1 MAALSSPDLA
11 VVQCHGVFD
20 ILHYGHLMHL
30 MQARALGD
38 RLVVTITADEYI
50 HKGPGRPVFPAEKRK
65 AMLEEL
71 RCVDE
76 VHVIHASGAE
86 EAVMAVQPNIYCKGQ
101 EYRGRLPE
109 QTLVESLGGKVV
121 FTIGETHSSTELVP
135 FV

>member
-1 MAALSSPDLA
+1 MATLSDDMI
-11 VVQCHGVFD
+11 VVQAHGCFD
-20 ILHYGHLMHL
+20 ILHYGHLLHL
-30 MQARALGD
+30 LQARALGD

-50 HKGPGRPVFPAEKRK
+50 RKGEGRPVFSADKRK

-76 VHVIHASGAE
+76 VQIIHAAGAE
-86 EAVMAVQPNIYCKGQ
+86 EAVIAVQPNIYCKGQ

-121 FTIGETHSSTELVP
+121 FTAGETHSSTALVP
-135 FV
+135 HV